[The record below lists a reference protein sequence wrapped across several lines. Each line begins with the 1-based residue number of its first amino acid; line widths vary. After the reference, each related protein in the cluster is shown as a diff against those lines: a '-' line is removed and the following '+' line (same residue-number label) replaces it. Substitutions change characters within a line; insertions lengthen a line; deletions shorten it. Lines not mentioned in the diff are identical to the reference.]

1 MRAAAWSAFGTR
13 ETRHYAEY
21 WLVAERESDSSTR
34 RHILVNAKFH
44 AEARDASANMCE
56 ETEETGRPLARRDY
70 PTLSMGDDSQK
81 RKQTNNRSN
90 KRATYT
96 TCIVSNVSSEERER
110 TLPLVAR
117 SNSSLVVAGSAK
129 MISMFTLA
137 RCMRDCGRKVHFHAR
152 SVTFKILTDS
162 LFRTTTR
169 EIFAEFDCPAAFLDD
184 QIWRFGEQQTR
195 IVREARRP
203 LPWTLRVRIF
213 VLHRAPRKLVRWDRL
228 WENESSGREEGER
241 EERNTWRERH
251 FRTRG
256 VSTDRVSFVIVLV
269 VDDDSRDRFVRSISY
284 RLKWD
289 FTEKYR
295 RALNERRRKRR
306 TTTTMTTTLHD
317 TRTKK
322 NTSSSR

>member
-1 MRAAAWSAFGTR
+1 M
-13 ETRHYAEY
+13 
-21 WLVAERESDSSTR
+21 AERESDSSTR

-110 TLPLVAR
+110 TLSLVAR

-137 RCMRDCGRKVHFHAR
+137 RCTRDCGRKVHFHAR

-195 IVREARRP
+195 IVREEPTTTSPNVTRTYICSTPRATEARQVRSPLRKREQRERGRGTRREEYLARTTLSNAGCLDRSSVVCRRP
-203 LPWTLRVRIF
+203 RRRRRFSRSFCLFYFVWVKVGFYGKISARV
-213 VLHRAPRKLVRWDRL
+213 K
-228 WENESSGREEGER
+228 REE
-241 EERNTWRERH
+241 EEE
-251 FRTRG
+251 
-256 VSTDRVSFVIVLV
+256 DE
-269 VDDDSRDRFVRSISY
+269 DDDDDDVARHEDQ
-284 RLKWD
+284 
-289 FTEKYR
+289 EKHIV
-295 RALNERRRKRR
+295 APINI
-306 TTTTMTTTLHD
+306 
-317 TRTKK
+317 
-322 NTSSSR
+322 